1 MLSDAHT
8 KLGWRYF
15 NSSFYYISTA
25 MKTWNESRQDCRNR
39 GADLVI
45 INSKEEEE
53 FISLQLGRSRAWIGL
68 SDIEVEGVWKWVD
81 GTPLTTDY
89 TEERGERVERVV
101 EIYESVD
108 AVRGHNPRAK
118 TEDFDTKT
126 QQTGTNTF
134 HEIPDITKGQ
144 KCTHE
149 LKDTNRNQIQMQ
161 NIGEDKKMS
170 RCYTVTVVCVLLL
183 CVLLLVA
190 ITVLWIKFNILNTEN
205 NQLQTS
211 YNNLIIEKDQLKTS
225 YNNLTKERDQLQK
238 ERDGYQK
245 TLCDSYKWRCF
256 ISSSSF
262 YGMSNENKSWEESR
276 KDCRKKGA
284 DLLIINSKEEQEF
297 IVKQLGNFEAW
308 IGLSDEVKEGEWK
321 WVDGTT
327 LNTNFS
333 YWAKGEPNNSGEED
347 CAVIYAST
355 KSVWNDRK
363 CSDQLPWICEKPRLV
378 HLNDR
383 TPKHK
388 KRNVI
393 YMVQCSKECSELH
406 IGETK
411 QPLHRSKWR
420 WFTFSSS
427 IYGMSNEMKSWEES
441 REDCSVKGAHLLII
455 NSKEEQEIVVKEL
468 LSFQAWIG
476 LSDREKEGEW
486 KWVDA
491 SVTVLWIKFNI
502 LNTENN
508 QLETSYNNRTMERD
522 QLQTSYNNL
531 TREENHK
538 KLTKDQLQKEK
549 DGFQKKLSGIAGSWG
564 QQSNQGCPDLPL
576 PRHFL
581 QLFRR
586 DPEAFPGQLRDIV
599 SPACPESS
607 SGPLPGGA
615 CPEHLSRETSRR
627 RPKQMPES
635 PQLPPF
641 DVEEQRLYSELLP
654 GDRAP
659 YPISKGAPRHPTE
672 EAHFSRLY
680 PGSYPFGHDP
690 ELMPIAE

>member
-1 MLSDAHT
+1 MSESTSVYVNYPEHGGERIRTVAESVSASRINNTQRMRLTPSRGLSAKRRTFDSLITLLPLLIAAIVLGVRFNILKSENKQLQTILKNLTRERDQLQTSYNNLTKERDQLQNKLAETDAHT

-81 GTPLTTDY
+81 GTPLTTEEKKNRSDMSQVDYVSY

-134 HEIPDITKGQ
+134 NEIPDITKGQ

-211 YNNLIIEKDQLKTS
+211 YNNLTIEKDQLKTS

-256 ISSSSF
+256 ISSSSI
-262 YGMSNENKSWEESR
+262 YGMSNEKKSWEESR
-276 KDCRKKGA
+276 NDCREKGA

-308 IGLSDEVKEGEWK
+308 IGLSDEVKEREWK

-333 YWAKGEPNNSGEED
+333 YWADGEPNNSGEED

-363 CSDQLPWICEKPRLV
+363 CSDKLPWICEKPV
-378 HLNDR
+378 
-383 TPKHK
+383 
-388 KRNVI
+388 
-393 YMVQCSKECSELH
+393 
-406 IGETK
+406 
-411 QPLHRSKWR
+411 
-420 WFTFSSS
+420 
-427 IYGMSNEMKSWEES
+427 
-441 REDCSVKGAHLLII
+441 
-455 NSKEEQEIVVKEL
+455 
-468 LSFQAWIG
+468 FQ
-476 LSDREKEGEW
+476 
-486 KWVDA
+486 
-491 SVTVLWIKFNI
+491 
-502 LNTENN
+502 
-508 QLETSYNNRTMERD
+508 
-522 QLQTSYNNL
+522 
-531 TREENHK
+531 
-538 KLTKDQLQKEK
+538 
-549 DGFQKKLSGIAGSWG
+549 
-564 QQSNQGCPDLPL
+564 
-576 PRHFL
+576 
-581 QLFRR
+581 
-586 DPEAFPGQLRDIV
+586 
-599 SPACPESS
+599 
-607 SGPLPGGA
+607 
-615 CPEHLSRETSRR
+615 
-627 RPKQMPES
+627 
-635 PQLPPF
+635 
-641 DVEEQRLYSELLP
+641 
-654 GDRAP
+654 
-659 YPISKGAPRHPTE
+659 
-672 EAHFSRLY
+672 
-680 PGSYPFGHDP
+680 
-690 ELMPIAE
+690 